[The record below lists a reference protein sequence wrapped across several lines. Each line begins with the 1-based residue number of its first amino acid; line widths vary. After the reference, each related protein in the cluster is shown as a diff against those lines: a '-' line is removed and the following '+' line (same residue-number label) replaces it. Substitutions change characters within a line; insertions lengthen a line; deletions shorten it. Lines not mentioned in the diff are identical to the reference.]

1 MTDISHQHISFPGG
15 AESGGGG
22 AESGGG
28 GAESGGG
35 EVGEVGQSPKDS
47 DSSSFSS
54 SGDLP
59 KQRYFL

>member
-28 GAESGGG
+28 EVG

-59 KQRYFL
+59 KHMYFL

>member
-28 GAESGGG
+28 
-35 EVGEVGQSPKDS
+35 EVGEVGQYPKDS

-54 SGDLP
+54 SGDVP